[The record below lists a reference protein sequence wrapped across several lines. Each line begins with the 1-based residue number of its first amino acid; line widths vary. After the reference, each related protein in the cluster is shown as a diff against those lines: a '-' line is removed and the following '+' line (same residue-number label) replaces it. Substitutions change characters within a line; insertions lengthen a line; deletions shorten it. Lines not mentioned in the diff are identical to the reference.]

1 MCLGRVGGVVGVV
14 GAALIFLG
22 LLQVVSGTYFML
34 ALPIFQLGSNL
45 WTGAWSSVCGLV
57 VGVLAWRGKA
67 LQRGQV
73 VLVATLSVLVANVAN
88 LVILQ
93 VGEQGVFL
101 TPDNWRTI
109 VGKNQENQLKIALW
123 LTTVLSGLGIGV
135 SFLGAQYLFCA
146 VVRGPRVKGRMPVT
160 RSLSDQDL
168 QRRQVLQMTR
178 FPSAGMRNGGVV
190 PDSPPSE
197 AAAGGDGGGGEAVHG
212 LSGGGGGG
220 DGSGGSGSG
229 GGEGGGSGGGGGYEN
244 TNGPKT
250 SPPGTPEGVVPYFL
264 RNHKSAW
271 QFILPAVVTE
281 ETLPDSS
288 SRCSTL
294 SRASRSSFQ
303 PYRPSNMEPYNPGP
317 TPPQLHAPILRVP
330 RASSSRPSSRPSS
343 HLSSS
348 CSASLYSIHEGS
360 RSDSPARRGTGK
372 VVRPS
377 VPPPAPPTS
386 APASD
391 TLRSHPVGGW
401 ESCAVI
407 QYPAQAGGGFVVDL
421 D

>member
-1 MCLGRVGGVVGVV
+1 MFF
-14 GAALIFLG
+14 LIFLYSFIILINF
-22 LLQVVSGTYFML
+22 LL
-34 ALPIFQLGSNL
+34 IFTSL
-45 WTGAWSSVCGLV
+45 SS
-57 VGVLAWRGKA
+57 
-67 LQRGQV
+67 
-73 VLVATLSVLVANVAN
+73 
-88 LVILQ
+88 
-93 VGEQGVFL
+93 FL
-101 TPDNWRTI
+101 YLFSLFSSSFPSR
-109 VGKNQENQLKIALW
+109 VALW

-168 QRRQVLQMTR
+168 QRHQVLQMTR
-178 FPSAGMRNGGVV
+178 FPSASKRNGVVV
-190 PDSPPSE
+190 PDSPPSG

-220 DGSGGSGSG
+220 SGVSGS
-229 GGEGGGSGGGGGYEN
+229 EGGGSCGSGTGYEN

-271 QFILPAVVTE
+271 HFILPAVVTE
-281 ETLPDSS
+281 ETLPDAT

-294 SRASRSSFQ
+294 SRTSRSSFQ
-303 PYRPSNMEPYNPGP
+303 PYRPAIMDHYSPGP
-317 TPPQLHAPILRVP
+317 TPPPQPHGPVLRVP

-343 HLSSS
+343 RLSSS

-407 QYPAQAGGGFVVDL
+407 QYPAQGGGGYVIDL
-421 D
+421 E